1 MDLHGFP
8 TTTGQLCE
16 LLAVTAAQN
25 LSESMLLHSIPID
38 AYVYID
44 TDLYMIYRFYV
55 EVPHCCFPVF
65 VLVL

>member
-25 LSESMLLHSIPID
+25 LSASMLLHSIPID
-38 AYVYID
+38 TYVYID
-44 TDLYMIYRFYV
+44 TDLYI
-55 EVPHCCFPVF
+55 HDI
-65 VLVL
+65 